1 MKMPFS
7 RCIALV
13 AVGSLLCLPAR
24 SAEQTALDHYIAR
37 PDTNYNYKLA
47 NTVPGAGQTTFVL
60 DMTSQAWLTTNE
72 VNQPLWKHSLLI
84 VKPEK
89 VTTSKALLF
98 ISGGSAD
105 RPTPNSADRN
115 LVRTAL
121 DTKSIVAELH
131 LVPNQ
136 PLLFTD
142 ETNGRSE
149 DALIAYTWD
158 KFLRTGDEK
167 WPARLPMTK
176 SAVRAL
182 DTITAFCASPEG
194 GRTRVDSFVVA
205 GASKR
210 GWTTWTTA
218 IVDKRVVAIIPLV
231 IDLLNVGPS
240 FQHHFEA
247 YGFWSPAVK
256 DYTDLKLMD
265 WAGTP
270 EHRALLQIEDPYE
283 YRDRLAL
290 PKFIINSCGDQFF
303 LPD

>member
-1 MKMPFS
+1 MKTALC
-7 RCIALV
+7 RCLLLV
-13 AVGSLLCLPAR
+13 SLGSLVCLPAA
-24 SAEQTALDHYIAR
+24 SAEQTALDRYVAR

-47 NTVPGAGQTTFVL
+47 DTVPGNGQTTFVL
-60 DMTSQAWLTTNE
+60 NMTSQAWLTTNE

-84 VKPEK
+84 VKPDK

-98 ISGGSAD
+98 ISGGSVE
-105 RPTPNSADRN
+105 RPAPKSADRN

-121 DTKSIVAELH
+121 ETKSVVAELH

-142 ETNGRSE
+142 ETKGRSE

-182 DTITAFCASPEG
+182 DTITAFCASSEG
-194 GRTRVDSFVVA
+194 GRTKVDSFLVA

-231 IDLLNVGPS
+231 VDLLNVGPS

-247 YGFWSPAVK
+247 YGF
-256 DYTDLKLMD
+256 
-265 WAGTP
+265 
-270 EHRALLQIEDPYE
+270 
-283 YRDRLAL
+283 
-290 PKFIINSCGDQFF
+290 
-303 LPD
+303 